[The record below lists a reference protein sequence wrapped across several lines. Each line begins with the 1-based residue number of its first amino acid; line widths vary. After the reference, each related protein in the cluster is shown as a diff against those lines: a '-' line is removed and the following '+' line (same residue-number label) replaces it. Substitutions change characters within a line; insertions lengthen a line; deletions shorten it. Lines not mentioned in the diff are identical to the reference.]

1 MMNRGPDFRA
11 TALGRKNRRVRLL
24 AGVCS
29 AALLLA
35 VAPKAALA
43 RSLTGSAAAVSA
55 PNFASDAASV
65 AAQRAASAAKQSQNA
80 LARST
85 QAMQAAQAAARAAAQ
100 ARQVSTTA
108 PTAIADGLAIGG
120 LVPDSGL
127 TRPGLANPVTTWSG
141 ATTPTQSVGADGR
154 TQVGVRQTAARA
166 LLNWQSFNVGART
179 TLTFDQ
185 QGNRD
190 WVALNR
196 VNAATAPSQILG
208 NIKADGQVYVINQS
222 GIIFGGASQINV
234 GALIAS
240 SAAMTNGQ
248 FLSNGIYSTQ
258 TGTSYAPSFT
268 AAGGKVVVEA
278 GALINTAAPSSV
290 TAGGGYVL
298 LLGSEVV
305 NAGSITTPKGQTLLA
320 AGDDF
325 ILRKG
330 FGTDGN
336 AFSTT
341 RGSEVAPLL
350 YAGSRS
356 GSVSNSGVVQSAQG
370 DITMAGRTVTQD
382 GVLLATTS
390 VNQRGTIHLLNAAT
404 DADGSITLTGNSVTA
419 IVPELAASDT
429 ALDAQR
435 DALIKASDTANTL
448 RAATAPGQF
457 GNLSRLADRQD
468 QSRVEIVTGGVVN
481 FQNQSKTMAQG
492 GQVAVSATKRVFVE
506 TGASIDVSG
515 VQGAVRPMSANQV
528 QVNIQ
533 GNELRDSPVNRD
545 SGALINKTVWIDIRD
560 LVLLP
565 AGTGRYAS
573 DRYYT
578 KGGLLEVGGY
588 LGNTAH
594 SIGEWTALGGTITLA
609 APEVIAQQGGRFD
622 ISGGSVAYA
631 GGNIYSTRLIG
642 SDGRIYSVDNA
653 PADMKFIAAA
663 GGFIRYHN
671 IQGQIAPS
679 LTEVWSSML
688 SRSTVSRY
696 EEGYTVG
703 RDAGRLNLSTPT
715 AIFAADIIAD
725 VITGQRQTSA
735 RAVAIA
741 DGYKQVQNA
750 APLQGALA
758 LGQYSS
764 LGRVDLYT
772 TDIRIGDFVASA
784 AGPAAGEAL
793 PTARSNTAWFDAS
806 RLSAERLGRLELGTR
821 GSISIEG
828 DLTLANGGALDMTAA
843 VIDIRA
849 DVIAHGGSVAS
860 SNVFSSA
867 NAGVVALSIGGQ
879 SAVTLHQGAALDLRG
894 VSLDARGDVA
904 AAASVAFVNGG
915 SVALQSTGDVILEEG
930 SQIDVSSGVVLQTKG
945 GAQGG
950 RGGNV
955 TLAANA
961 NGSGSNG
968 KLVLGAK
975 LRGYGVNG
983 GGALSL
989 QAARV
994 TIGEGVGAAQALALD
1009 ADFFSAGFGDY
1020 TIIGHQGVT
1029 VADGTVIDVTMP
1041 VYRFAAAASGATTPA
1056 DAAAWLELWTPPLYT
1071 DNPQSGAL
1079 TQRGGASLTLRAGDN
1094 QVPARDV
1101 ASIGLSIGSNA
1112 VINVDPGKSISLLS
1126 VGQLTMDGTLHA
1138 AGGNIALKTIDL
1150 IASETDNVA
1159 VTTNSRSI
1167 WIGENARLDVAAKA
1181 VVALDARGRRYGL
1194 VGNGGTIVIGGEI
1207 DAALGQATGS
1217 NNFIV
1222 VRPGA
1227 VLDASG
1233 TAATLDVAGLGS
1245 VDVASNGGSISL
1257 VSNNGLFLDGTMM
1270 ARAGGTGA
1278 AGGSL
1283 NVALQ
1288 MSEYRVQSY
1297 DPVNQP
1303 LADPAYRALR
1313 QIVLADLQGDTVLS
1327 AGLQAGAADPAL
1339 AYGYGR
1345 LGADAVARGGFDNLS
1360 VMSSAI
1366 GFDGNVSLRVSQ
1378 SLNLYSDMMMPVTG
1392 SAQDARISLAAAY
1405 VRLGQINYVYKEP
1418 DPLKSRTPVFTEDP
1432 TRYDIQLDVAA
1443 QLIDIRDTV
1452 NLSFGK
1458 TRLHSDGDLRF
1469 VQGVRPMVGLIST
1482 SLLSPGSITLRAAQ
1496 VYPTTG
1502 TVAQVQAGLGNRNGV
1517 IGYDPAQTLR
1527 IEANSAETPAVP
1539 YSVFGD
1545 LTLAAAVVEQAG
1557 VVRAPLG
1564 KLTIGTGGYDN
1575 NKSTRVT
1582 LLAGS
1587 LTSVS
1592 GRGLVMPYG
1601 GTIDGLSYSY
1611 NGKNVTLIGAGGASF
1626 VGGSGG
1632 LTVGIALGGQ
1642 SAVVESGAVLDL
1654 SGGGDLTGAGFI
1666 TGRGGSVDIRT
1677 TAFANANPGNRFS
1690 AAGNTAYAIVPG
1702 FKGNYAP
1709 VGSENAANDP
1719 RLGRQITLDG
1729 SVPGL
1734 PAGTYTLMPATYALL
1749 PGAFRIEIG
1758 AQQSRAVVAGTNALG
1773 NGSYLVSGRLGI
1785 ANTTIKDNLPSQIVV
1800 TPGTV
1805 LRSYSTYN
1813 ETSFADYV
1821 VADAVKLGVPRAMLP
1836 IDARSLVLN
1845 LNPGAGIDAL
1855 RFNGTARFDAAKGGH
1870 GGAVMV
1876 ATNSGGGS
1884 DIEIVAGGGTAT
1896 AGFAGLSID
1905 SSMLNSLGASRIVVG
1920 GIQYITYGQGGRL
1933 VDSADSTQFIYLR
1946 SGSLLAAPEVFLM
1959 ANSGNTR
1966 TGSGIVIE
1974 QGARINTI
1982 GKGAAAYDSQ
1992 DGYVYAATGNQVIVS
2007 NGVLILAP
2015 NSAAANAVTASGVR
2029 VGVCDSGNCSGQTE
2043 IYSEGTIALATPNQ
2057 FQMNDSVAYGTRNL
2071 TLSVS
2076 RINLG
2081 NSAVLADAAA
2091 RNILPS
2097 GLSMNQ
2103 ALLDRLLRGDA
2114 RYGAPGLETLT
2125 LSASNA
2131 VNIFGTVTL
2140 DTVDPATGKSTLAN
2154 LVLGTPAIYGAGDAG
2169 DVATIRTGNFIWRG
2183 STAAPGELVAGGA
2196 GTGSGTL
2203 NIDADRIVF
2212 GYGANSRP
2220 TGNDVDGRLALG
2232 FANVNL
2238 SATDRVSA
2246 NKQGNLSVYQS
2257 RGAYVAGQGYD
2268 YSGGN
2273 LTITAPL
2280 VTGEGGSVNSI
2291 TAGGALR
2298 LVGAGK
2304 VGQVASDALGAQ
2316 LTLEGDSIT
2325 LDTAIVLPSGK
2336 LALNAAGDITLTGAS
2351 RIDMS
2356 GREIVFNDVRKYS
2369 WGGDVTLDSSNGNI
2383 RQAAGSVIDLSARFN
2398 NAGSLTAIALDAA
2411 AGTVD
2416 LQGAILGTTV
2426 GHYDAGG
2433 TLVPYRAGSATVR
2446 AQNLGDFAALN
2457 ARLSAGG
2464 VYGARSFQIKQGD
2477 LTIGNEL
2484 KAREINVSL
2493 DNGVLTVA
2501 GTIDASGESVGTI
2514 RLAAKN
2520 GLTLTGSAVLD
2531 AHGTVLRVDS
2541 YGKII
2546 DSPNRAIVA
2555 LSSGNGRL
2563 TLAQGARIDL
2573 RHGTNASVGSAAGQ
2587 NDGLARGTLDL
2598 NAPRIGSSGTTTDT
2612 DAATYGDIDIDVG
2625 GMPIIQ
2631 GARSIA
2637 VNAMRSYDDAPYA
2650 AAPAANGRRYQYID
2664 QAWLD
2669 GKHADSNTFINAARG
2684 RGTLT
2689 VGKLAG
2695 LNNATY
2701 RDVFHLRPGVEVV
2714 SKTAD
2719 GDLVVQGDLDL
2730 SGYRY
2735 ASLNPHS
2742 QLTGIAG
2749 DGSGEAGALTLRA
2762 GGDLNIYG
2770 SISDGFAAPPATQDD
2785 TGWLLLPGV
2794 EFTGADIII
2803 PRSGV
2808 VLASG
2813 TIFLAP
2819 SVLNYDLP
2827 IEDRFF
2833 LAGVVIPVASA
2844 LNAEMNLTPGMVL
2857 TANVRD
2863 AGGNILFAAGTI
2875 VNSATLL
2882 PAGTQFDAGWKMP
2895 VDGTLAPMVWPKGV
2909 ALPGEA
2915 GAQYTLNGNLTLPMG
2930 ALLPSGTDIKLPG
2943 GVKSVDLR
2951 PGAAGKLWA
2960 LAKMLPEG
2968 SQSWSVRLVAGADTE
2983 AADSRIVQANPER
2996 GDLRMADHHYG
3007 MFGKAMP
3014 PSGGYVWSQAGAAR
3028 YGRNGAVLG
3037 APVTA
3042 KFGNI
3047 CVTSPQ
3053 FCVAVGVIAMQPTPG
3068 STRFSVLR
3076 TGAADLDLLSAGNLR
3091 MNSLYG
3097 VYTAGT
3103 SSTPTSSSDPYNLP
3117 RAKTASGTVLSDAN
3131 KGYEKFVDGKPDSL
3145 ARAWYPTGGGNLTI
3159 KAGGDLTGNLMTL
3172 PVYLGGIGRP
3182 NKADVG
3188 YNSASIGNW
3197 LWRQGT
3203 GASLGGGADQATAW
3217 WINFGSYVGRNGRA
3231 DSFVGFTGFGTLG
3244 GGDLRVDVGG
3254 NAGIVTLMGR
3264 NVVASDGVT
3273 AQDQTSNQRTQGL
3286 VLAVGSTGRV
3296 GADGSLTLTGGGD
3309 LDLRVGG
3316 KLNPASLYKDANFN
3330 GTVTNL
3336 RGGTSIAAASLGIV
3350 SPTYG
3355 VQAIDQSPRESRA
3368 FDVFNASRALAF
3380 GGLALAPGDS
3390 TFTLSSG
3397 SDLVVS
3403 GASDPGRVTTMID
3416 APYGPDY
3423 GRNGAAGGKTWF
3435 SLWTNHS
3442 AINLFSAGGDL
3453 VPISLGT
3460 FLPSTDS
3467 AMMYPSILTAVA
3479 AGGSFYYGNAISDR
3493 SDPITTVYSP
3503 LLLAPS
3509 ANGKL
3514 EFLASGSIYAGGY
3527 TVARTSASA
3536 NSLATPFRP
3545 AFTVTDRT
3553 GTIFSNLLASGNVA
3567 TENQGIYPLF
3577 AFGPNTATAEWGN
3590 LDPARF
3596 YAVNGDLVGV
3606 SSGRIVS
3613 FADNDPTRAG
3623 QVWYQGAGPVR
3634 MMAGRDIVGSGTALG
3649 VTEDVADTSLR
3660 TYFSSTGN
3668 LFVHNAETDLSLVQA
3683 GHDIIYSSFNV
3694 GGPGA
3699 LQITAGRNIQM
3710 DNQASVVSVGPVI
3723 AGDSRP
3729 GASVAMLAGI
3739 GANAPNYQALLRYLD
3754 PANLLPKG
3762 MPLEGSGKV
3771 AKTYEKELVAWLKDR
3786 NFTAEDVAE
3795 VGARFAKLSPEQV
3808 AKTIGEARATFADLA
3823 SEQQAIFLRKVYFAE
3838 LTAGGREYNDASS
3851 TRHGSYLR
3859 GRAAIAA
3866 LFPGSAYSGDIAM
3879 FGGSGVRTVSG
3890 GDISM
3895 LTPGGRLI
3903 VGTEGEPPPG
3913 TAGLITQGDGN
3924 VQIYSQGS
3932 VLLGLSRIMTTFG
3945 GNIIAWTA
3953 NGDINAGRGSK
3964 TTVVYTPP
3972 KRVYDIYG
3980 NVTLSPQVPSTGAGI
3995 ATLRPIP
4002 DKPPGDI
4009 DLIAPLGIIDAGE
4022 AGIRVSGNINLAAL
4036 QIVNAANIQVQ
4047 GTSAGIPTVQPPSI
4061 SAALSTSN
4069 ATAATQ
4075 QTAMPTQAGGNAQPS
4090 VIIVEVLGYGGGD
4103 GATEGAAPR
4112 DQRRRRSSE
4121 DQYDPAS
4128 AIHML
4133 GNGAVSDEQRR
4144 RLTKEERDRL
4154 DALVVQRN

>member
-1 MMNRGPDFRA
+1 M
-11 TALGRKNRRVRLL
+11 LL
-24 AGVCS
+24 AGCS
-29 AALLLA
+29 ALA
-35 VAPKAALA
+35 IMLAAPNAHAVVVGG
-43 RSLTGSAAAVSA
+43 GSGEGTIVSA
-55 PNFASDAASV
+55 PNLATDAARA
-65 AAQRAASAAKQSQNA
+65 AAQQAQQAAQKAQQSLERA
-80 LARST
+80 T
-85 QAMQAAQAAARAAAQ
+85 QALQSMQSIQAAARAAAQ
-100 ARQVSTTA
+100 AA
-108 PTAIADGLAIGG
+108 PGAVPNGLAPGG
-120 LVPDSGL
+120 LQEAP
-127 TRPGLANPVTTWSG
+127 
-141 ATTPTQSVGADGR
+141 
-154 TQVGVRQTAARA
+154 GVRQDPSLWQGARLPTETRA
-166 LLNWQSFNVGART
+166 GGQVQVTVEQTVSRAILNWRSFNVGKETA
-179 TLTFDQ
+179 LTFNQ

-196 VNAATAPSQILG
+196 VTGDTGPSQILG
-208 NIKADGQVYVINQS
+208 SINADGQVYVINQN
-222 GIIFGGASQINV
+222 GILFGGSSQVNV
-234 GALIAS
+234 GALVA
-240 SAAMTNGQ
+240 SAAKITDEQ
-248 FLSNGIYSTQ
+248 FRNRGLYSAQ
-258 TGTSYAPSFT
+258 TGGSYLPSFT
-268 AAGGKVVVEA
+268 DAGGKVIVEA
-278 GALINTAAPSSV
+278 GARIATHAPKSV
-290 TAGGGYVL
+290 TAGGGFVMLLGQEVKNAGQVL
-298 LLGSEVV
+298 L
-305 NAGSITTPKGQTLLA
+305 PKGQALLA

-325 ILRKG
+325 VLRRG
-330 FGTDGN
+330 YGTDGN
-336 AFSTT
+336 QASTT
-341 RGSEVAPLL
+341 QGSEIAPIIR
-350 YAGSRS
+350 AGSLS
-356 GSVSNSGVVQSAQG
+356 GSVTNNGLIFSQQG
-370 DITMAGRTVTQD
+370 DITLAGRTIAQH
-382 GVLLATTS
+382 GVLVSTTS
-390 VNQRGTIHLLNAAT
+390 VNTRGTIHLLNSAT
-404 DADGSITLTGNSVTA
+404 DGLGSVTLGA
-419 IVPELAASDT
+419 SSLTDILPELDSSET
-429 ALDAQR
+429 ALNAQR
-435 DALIKASDTANTL
+435 DALIKASGEVAHL
-448 RAATAPGQF
+448 PVRSAPF
-457 GNLSRLADRQD
+457 DNLSLLSDRLD
-468 QSRVEIVTGGVVN
+468 QSRIEIVTGGNVL
-481 FQNQSKTMAQG
+481 FKSGSLTIAQG
-492 GQVAVSATKRVFVE
+492 GQVAVSAGQRIFTE
-506 TGASIDVSG
+506 SGSTIDVSG
-515 VQGAVRPMSANQV
+515 VRGVLLPVTANNIK
-528 QVNIQ
+528 VNIQ

-545 SGALINKTVWIDIRD
+545 STYLKNANVWIDLRD
-560 LVLLP
+560 LVLVP
-565 AGTGRYAS
+565 KETGGYAS

-578 KGGLLEVGGY
+578 PGGLLEVSGY
-588 LGNTAH
+588 LNTTAH
-594 SIGEWTALGGTITLA
+594 KIGEWTALGGTITLS
-609 APEVIAQQGGRFD
+609 APEVVAQRGSVFNV
-622 ISGGSVAYA
+622 SGGSITYEA
-631 GGNIYSTRLIG
+631 GNIRTSNFLG
-642 SDGRIYSVDNA
+642 ADGRLYNIASA
-653 PADMKFIAAA
+653 PADMLYY
-663 GGFIRYHN
+663 GLGEGFIRKHERWG
-671 IQGQIAPS
+671 I
-679 LTEVWSSML
+679 TEVWMSPLGRGRESL
-688 SRSTVSRY
+688 HWDP
-696 EEGYTVG
+696 GYTVG

-715 AIFAADIIAD
+715 AMFEAEIIAD
-725 VITGQRQTSA
+725 VIAGERQNSP
-735 RAVAIA
+735 RAANVA

-750 APLQGALA
+750 AAVAGTVGIGQYTA
-758 LGQYSS
+758 LGQP
-764 LGRVDLYT
+764 DLYNS
-772 TDIRIGDFVASA
+772 DVRIGDVSFVTA
-784 AGPAAGEAL
+784 ALGAADVL
-793 PTARSNTAWFDAS
+793 PSGRANTVWLDARH
-806 RLSAERLGRLELGTR
+806 LSEQGLGGLQIGTR
-821 GSISIEG
+821 GTITIDG
-828 DLTLANGGALDMTAA
+828 DLTLAKGGALGLIAPIVEIKADITAQ
-843 VIDIRA
+843 
-849 DVIAHGGSVAS
+849 GGSIDAT
-860 SNVFSSA
+860 NVFTSA
-867 NAGVVALSIGGQ
+867 LLGTVNLASNGMSRIAVRAG
-879 SAVTLHQGAALDLRG
+879 AVLDLSG
-894 VSLDARGDVA
+894 VQGLDAPGQDPNVLA
-904 AAASVAFVNGG
+904 YLNGG
-915 SVALQSTGDVILEEG
+915 SVSLRSSRDVVVEDNAA
-930 SQIDVSSGVVLQTKG
+930 IDVSSGAAMLSTGKI
-945 GAQGG
+945 QGG
-950 RGGNV
+950 RAGSVTLKANLNGTNSTGDLTLAGDVRGYGMNGGGTLTLQTDRV
-955 TLAANA
+955 AIGAASDITGAGTLALAAN
-961 NGSGSNG
+961 
-968 KLVLGAK
+968 
-975 LRGYGVNG
+975 
-983 GGALSL
+983 
-989 QAARV
+989 
-994 TIGEGVGAAQALALD
+994 
-1009 ADFFSAGFGDY
+1009 FFSKGFGSY
-1020 TIIGHQGVT
+1020 TIIGNRGVT
-1029 VADGTVIDVTMP
+1029 VADGAIVDVTMP
-1041 VYRFAAAASGATTPA
+1041 VYRLANSTAAG
-1056 DAAAWLELWTPPLYT
+1056 LEAWTPPVYT
-1071 DNPQSGAL
+1071 ADSLTGVL
-1079 TQRGGASLTLRAGDN
+1079 TQRGGASLTLQAGN
-1094 QVPARDV
+1094 SQLPASELPSV
-1101 ASIGLSIGSNA
+1101 GLTVGTKAAIS
-1112 VINVDPGKSISLLS
+1112 VDPGKSIALSS
-1126 VGQLTMDGTLHA
+1126 VGQLTVDGTLHA
-1138 AGGNIALKTIDL
+1138 AGGNISLKTIDL
-1150 IASETDNVA
+1150 VGSQVDKVA
-1159 VTTNSRSI
+1159 ATTNNRSI
-1167 WIGENARLDVAAKA
+1167 WIGERARLDVAAQA
-1181 VVALDARGRRYGL
+1181 ATALDAGGGRYG
-1194 VGNGGTIVIGGEI
+1194 VVANGGSIVIGGEI
-1207 DAALGQATGS
+1207 DSALGQATSS

-1257 VSNNGLFLDGTMM
+1257 VSNNGLFLDGTMI
-1270 ARAGGTGA
+1270 ARAGGAGA

-1288 MSEYRVQSY
+1288 MPEYRITSG
-1297 DPVNQP
+1297 DLVNLP

-1313 QIVLADLQGDTVLS
+1313 QIVLADRQGSSVLG
-1327 AGLQAGAADPAL
+1327 ANLQAGAADPAL

-1345 LGADAVARGGFDNLS
+1345 LGADTVARGGFDNLS

-1366 GFDGNVSLRVSQ
+1366 GFDGNVSLRVGQ

-1392 SAQDARISLAAAY
+1392 STQDARITLAAAY
-1405 VRLGQINYVYKEP
+1405 ARLGQINYVYKEP
-1418 DPLKSRTPVFTEDP
+1418 DPQKSRTPVFTADP
-1432 TRYDIQLDVAA
+1432 IRYDVQLDVAA

-1452 NLSFGK
+1452 NLTFGK
-1458 TRLHSDGDLRF
+1458 TRLASAGDLRF
-1469 VQGVRPMVGLIST
+1469 VQGVRPMGGLIST
-1482 SLLSPGSITLRAAQ
+1482 SLLSPGSVTLRAAQ

-1502 TVAQVQAGLGNRNGV
+1502 TVAQVQVGQNTVNAV

-1527 IEANSAETPAVP
+1527 IEAISAETPAVP

-1564 KLTIGTGGYDN
+1564 KLTIGAGGYDN

-1632 LTVGIALGGQ
+1632 LTVGVALGGQ
-1642 SAVVESGAVLDL
+1642 SAVVETGAVLDL

-1666 TGRGGSVDIRT
+1666 SGRGGSVDIRT

-1690 AAGNTAYAIVPG
+1690 ASGNTVYAIVPG

-1709 VGSENAANDP
+1709 VGSENGANDP
-1719 RLGRQITLDG
+1719 VVGRQITLDG

-1758 AQQSRAVVAGTNALG
+1758 AQQSRAVVAGAHAVG
-1773 NGSYLVSGRLGI
+1773 NGSYLASGQLGI
-1785 ANTTIKDNLPSQIVV
+1785 ANTTIKDSLLSRIVV
-1800 TPGTV
+1800 TPGAV
-1805 LRSYSTYN
+1805 LRSYSNYN
-1813 ETSFADYV
+1813 ETSFANYV
-1821 VADAVKLGVPRAMLP
+1821 VADAVKRGVPRAMLP
-1836 IDARSLVLN
+1836 IDARSLLLN
-1845 LNPGAGIDAL
+1845 LNPGAGINAF
-1855 RFNGTARFDAAKGGH
+1855 RFNGSARFDAAKGGH

-1876 ATNSGGGS
+1876 ATSSGGGS
-1884 DIEIVAGGGTAT
+1884 DIEIVAEGGTAT

-1920 GIQYITYGQGGRL
+1920 GIQYVTYGQGGRL

-1959 ANSGNTR
+1959 ANSNNTR

-1982 GKGAAAYDSQ
+1982 GKGAAAYDSR

-2007 NGVLILAP
+2007 NGLLTLAP
-2015 NSAAANAVTASGVR
+2015 NTAAANAVTASGVR
-2029 VGVCDSGNCSGQTE
+2029 IGVCDSGNCSGQTE

-2057 FQMNDSVAYGTRNL
+2057 FQMNDAVAYGTRNL
-2071 TLSVS
+2071 TMSVS

-2081 NSAVLADAAA
+2081 DSAVLIDAAA

-2103 ALLDRLLRGDA
+2103 ALLDRLLRGDT

-2131 VNIFGTVTL
+2131 VNIFGSVTL

-2154 LVLGTPAIYGAGDAG
+2154 LVLGTPAIYGAGAAG

-2183 STAAPGELVAGGA
+2183 STLAPGELVAGGA

-2203 NIDADRIVF
+2203 NIDAERIVF

-2246 NKQGNLSVYQS
+2246 NQQGNLSVYQS
-2257 RGAYVAGQGYD
+2257 RGAYVAGQGYS

-2273 LTITAPL
+2273 LTIAAPL

-2298 LVGAGK
+2298 LLGAGTPG
-2304 VGQVASDALGAQ
+2304 VVATDTLGAQ
-2316 LTLEGDSIT
+2316 LTLKGDSIA

-2336 LALNAAGDITLTGAS
+2336 LTLKATNDISLTGAS

-2356 GREIVFNDVRKYS
+2356 GREVVFNDVRKYS

-2426 GHYDAGG
+2426 GRYDAGG

-2446 AQNLGDFAALN
+2446 AQNFGDFAALN

-2464 VYGARSFQIKQGD
+2464 VFGARSFQIKQGD

-2484 KAREINVSL
+2484 KASEINVSL
-2493 DNGVLTVA
+2493 DNGRLTVA

-2546 DSPNRAIVA
+2546 DSPNRAIVE

-2573 RHGTNASVGSAAGQ
+2573 RHGTSASVGSAAGQ
-2587 NDGLARGTLDL
+2587 NDGRARGTLEL
-2598 NAPRIGSSGTTTDT
+2598 NAPRIGSSGSVTDL
-2612 DAATYGDIDIDVG
+2612 DAVAYGDIDIDVG
-2625 GMPIIQ
+2625 GMPNIQ

-2650 AAPAANGRRYQYID
+2650 ADPAANGRRYQYID
-2664 QAWLD
+2664 QAWL
-2669 GKHADSNTFINAARG
+2669 KHRHDESTDFINAARVNA
-2684 RGTLT
+2684 TL
-2689 VGKLAG
+2689 VNGKLAG

-2742 QLTGIAG
+2742 QFTGIAG

-2785 TGWLLLPGV
+2785 TGWLLLPGK
-2794 EFTGADIII
+2794 EFTGADIVI
-2803 PRSGV
+2803 PRTGV
-2808 VLASG
+2808 MLATG
-2813 TIFLAP
+2813 TVFFGAKA
-2819 SVLNYDLP
+2819 LNFDLP
-2827 IEDRFF
+2827 IRARLFS
-2833 LAGVVIPVASA
+2833 AGMVIPVASA
-2844 LNAEMNLTPGMVL
+2844 LNAVMNLTPGMVI
-2857 TANVRD
+2857 TANIRN
-2863 AGGNILFAAGTI
+2863 AGGTILYAAGTI
-2875 VNSATLL
+2875 IGTAVKL
-2882 PAGTQFDAGWKMP
+2882 PVGTRFDAGWKMP
-2895 VDGTLAPMVWPKGV
+2895 VNASLAAMVWPKGV
-2909 ALPGEA
+2909 PLPGVST
-2915 GAQYTLNGNLTLPMG
+2915 AQYLLNGNLTLAMG
-2930 ALLPSGTDIKLPG
+2930 AVLPAGTDIKLPD
-2943 GVKSVDLR
+2943 GVASVELR
-2951 PGAAGKLWA
+2951 PGAAGKMYGVA
-2960 LAKMLPEG
+2960 AMLPEG
-2968 SQSWSVRLVAGADTE
+2968 SQSWSMRLVAGADTQ
-2983 AADSRIVQANPER
+2983 AADNRLTDPHATY
-2996 GDLRMADHHYG
+2996 GDLRLADHHYG
-3007 MFGKAMP
+3007 LYGKSKP
-3014 PSGGYVWSQAGAAR
+3014 GGALVWTQEGVDGWGDPNNASIF
-3028 YGRNGAVLG
+3028 VG
-3037 APVTA
+3037 APVDEAALGYIGMCTDNPGWCVVKPVFTWTQYAADDLANQGIPGIVVGAVITDKFLDSLIPGLTVDSLCAGTPSYCLNTA
-3042 KFGNI
+3042 KDTFDLL
-3047 CVTSPQ
+3047 
-3053 FCVAVGVIAMQPTPG
+3053 PG
-3068 STRFSVLR
+3068 STRFSVVR
-3076 TGAADLDLLSAGNLR
+3076 TGAADLDLLSARNLQ
-3091 MNSLYG
+3091 MNSLFG

-3103 SSTPTSSSDPYNLP
+3103 SSTTTSGSDPYNLP
-3117 RAKTASGTVLSDAN
+3117 RAKTASGTVLGDAN
-3131 KGYEKFVDGKPDSL
+3131 HGYDKFVDGGADSL

-3159 KAGGDLTGNLMTL
+3159 KAGGDLTGNLMTP
-3172 PVYLGGIGRP
+3172 PVYTSGVGRP
-3182 NKADVG
+3182 NPKDVG

-3203 GASLGGGADQATAW
+3203 GTTLGGGADQATAW
-3217 WINFGSYVGRNGRA
+3217 WINFGSYVARNGWA
-3231 DSFVGFTGFGTLG
+3231 DTLIGFTGFGTLG

-3264 NVVASDGVT
+3264 NVVASDGVS

-3316 KLNPASLYKDANFN
+3316 KLNPASLYKDASFN

-3336 RGGTSIAAASLGIV
+3336 RGDTSIAAASLGIV

-3355 VQAIDQSPRESRA
+3355 VQPIDQSPRESRA
-3368 FDVFNASRALAF
+3368 FDVFNASRGLAF
-3380 GGLALAPGDS
+3380 GGLLLAPGDS
-3390 TFTLSSG
+3390 TFTLNSG

-3435 SLWTNHS
+3435 SLWTDHS
-3442 AINLFSAGGDL
+3442 AIHLFSAGGDL

-3460 FLPSTDS
+3460 FVPSTDS

-3493 SDPITTVYSP
+3493 SALISDVYAP

-3509 ANGKL
+3509 ANAKL

-3536 NSLATPFRP
+3536 ASLATPFHP
-3545 AFTVTDRT
+3545 AFTVIDPTT
-3553 GTIFSNLLASGNVA
+3553 GASAFSNLSAAGNVA
-3567 TENQGIYPLF
+3567 DWSQGIYPLF
-3577 AFGPNTATAEWGN
+3577 AFGPNTASTEWGS

-3613 FADNDPTRAG
+3613 FAANDPTRAG

-3634 MMAGRDIVGSGTALG
+3634 MMAGRDIVGSGTAIG
-3649 VTEDVADTSLR
+3649 TTEDGLGSNSN

-3694 GGPGA
+3694 AGPGA

-3710 DNQASVVSVGPVI
+3710 DNKAGVVSVGPVV
-3723 AGDSRP
+3723 AGDHRP
-3729 GASVAMLAGI
+3729 GASITMLAGT
-3739 GANAPNYQALLRYLD
+3739 GATEPNYQALLRYLD

-3762 MPLEGSGKV
+3762 TPLDGSGKV

-3786 NFTAEDVAE
+3786 AFTDKDVDE
-3795 VGARFAKLSPEQV
+3795 VGAKFAKLSPEQV
-3808 AKTIGEARATFADLA
+3808 AKTIGEARAKFADLT

-3838 LTAGGREYNDASS
+3838 LTAGGREYNDATS
-3851 TRHGSYLR
+3851 TRYGSYLR
-3859 GRAAIAA
+3859 GREAIAA
-3866 LFPGSAYSGDIAM
+3866 LFPDASATSGGITM
-3879 FGGSGVRTVSG
+3879 FGASGVQTLFG
-3890 GDISM
+3890 GDIQM
-3895 LTPGGRLI
+3895 FTPSGKLV
-3903 VGTEGEPPPG
+3903 VGVEGLAPPA
-3913 TAGLITQGDGN
+3913 TAGLVTQGAGN
-3924 VQIYSQGS
+3924 IQIYSQGS

-3945 GNIIAWTA
+3945 GNIVAWSAT
-3953 NGDINAGRGSK
+3953 GDINAGRGAK

-3980 NVTLSPQVPSTGAGI
+3980 NVALSPQVPSAGAGI
-3995 ATLRPIP
+3995 ATLNPIP
-4002 DKPPGDI
+4002 EVKAGDI
-4009 DLIAPLGIIDAGE
+4009 DLIAPLGTIDAGE

-4036 QIVNAANIQVQ
+4036 QIVNAANIAVQ
-4047 GTSAGIPTVQPPSI
+4047 GTSSGIQTVQAPPV
-4061 SAALSTSN
+4061 AAL
-4069 ATAATQ
+4069 TAAGNIAGATQ
-4075 QTAMPTQAGGNAQPS
+4075 QPPLAGQSNSSGQSS
-4090 VIIVEVLGYGGGD
+4090 VMIVEIIGYGGAQGTD
-4103 GATEGAAPR
+4103 DDEE
-4112 DQRRRRSSE
+4112 RRRRG
-4121 DQYDPAS
+4121 Q
-4128 AIHML
+4128 
-4133 GNGAVSDEQRR
+4133 
-4144 RLTKEERDRL
+4144 
-4154 DALVVQRN
+4154 

>member
-1 MMNRGPDFRA
+1 MVTIDAATLAAQQAAAAARQSAGALTRA
-11 TALGRKNRRVRLL
+11 TQAL
-24 AGVCS
+24 
-29 AALLLA
+29 
-35 VAPKAALA
+35 
-43 RSLTGSAAAVSA
+43 
-55 PNFASDAASV
+55 
-65 AAQRAASAAKQSQNA
+65 
-80 LARST
+80 
-85 QAMQAAQAAARAAAQ
+85 QAMQAAQSAARAAAAASQ
-100 ARQVSTTA
+100 TSATA
-108 PTAIADGLAIGG
+108 PVNVPNGLTAGG
-120 LVPDSGL
+120 LDPNLAAGWRGANAPTRGVDASGQ
-127 TRPGLANPVTTWSG
+127 
-141 ATTPTQSVGADGR
+141 TQIGI
-154 TQVGVRQTAARA
+154 RQTSAQAI
-166 LLNWQSFNVGART
+166 LNWNSFNVGART

-185 QGNRD
+185 QGNSS

-196 VNAATAPSQILG
+196 VTSATAPSQILG
-208 NIKADGQVYVINQS
+208 QIKADGQVYVINQS
-222 GIIFGGASQINV
+222 GIIFGGGSQINV
-234 GALIAS
+234 GSLIAATAGITDS
-240 SAAMTNGQ
+240 Q
-248 FLSNGIYSTQ
+248 FLTNGIYSTLSGS
-258 TGTSYAPSFT
+258 TYTPSFT
-268 AAGGKVVVEA
+268 AAGGKVVVES
-278 GALINTAAPSSV
+278 GATIGTPSPSSV
-290 TAGGGYVL
+290 TLGGGYVL
-298 LLGSEVV
+298 MIGSQVE
-305 NAGSITTPKGQTLLA
+305 NAGSISTPKGQTLLA
-320 AGDDF
+320 AGDSF
-325 ILRKG
+325 TLRRG
-330 FGTDGN
+330 FGTQGN
-336 AFSTT
+336 AASTT
-341 RGSEVAPLL
+341 RGIEISPVIGA
-350 YAGSRS
+350 AS
-356 GSVSNSGVVQSAQG
+356 GSGRVSNSGLIVAQQG
-370 DITMAGRTVTQD
+370 DITLAGRTLTQS
-382 GVLLATTS
+382 GVLLATSS
-390 VNQRGTIHLLNAAT
+390 VNTRGTIHLLNSAA
-404 DADGSITLTGNSVTA
+404 DRQGSVTLGATSVTA
-419 IVPELAASDT
+419 ILPELESSET
-429 ALDAQR
+429 ALNSQR
-435 DALIKASDTANTL
+435 DALIASSAEANLL
-448 RAATAPGQF
+448 RASSATGVF
-457 GNLSRLADRQD
+457 DNLSLLADRQD
-468 QSRVEIVTGGVVN
+468 QSRIEIVTGGVVN
-481 FQNQSKTMAQG
+481 FQSRSQTIAQG
-492 GQVAVSATKRVFVE
+492 GQVAASAGQRIFAE
-506 TGASIDVSG
+506 QSASIDVSG
-515 VQGAVRPMSANQV
+515 TRDVLLPMSANQV
-528 QVNIQ
+528 LVNVQ

-545 SGALINKTVWIDIRD
+545 SGALINKDVWIDIRD
-560 LVLLP
+560 LVLVP
-565 AGTGRYAS
+565 AGTGGYAA

-578 KGGLLEVGGY
+578 KGGLLEVGGN
-588 LGNTAH
+588 LSNTAH
-594 SIGEWTALGGTITLA
+594 KIGEWTALGGTVTLA
-609 APEVIAQQGGRFD
+609 APEVVAQAGARFD
-622 ISGGSVAYA
+622 ISGGSVSYA
-631 GGNIYSTRLIG
+631 GGNIYSTQLIG
-642 SDGRIYSVDNA
+642 TDGRTYSFDNA
-653 PADMKFIAAA
+653 PADMKFVAVG
-663 GGFIRYHN
+663 GGFVRYHT
-671 IQGQIAPS
+671 IQGQIAPA
-679 LTEVWSSML
+679 LTETWANAGGRFGSAQW
-688 SRSTVSRY
+688 
-696 EEGYTVG
+696 EDGYTVG
-703 RDAGRLNLSTPT
+703 RDAGRLILSTPT
-715 AIFAADIIAD
+715 AMFEADIIAD
-725 VITGQRQTSA
+725 VVDGARQTAA
-735 RAVAIA
+735 REAAFV
-741 DGYKQVQNA
+741 DGYKQSQKAV
-750 APLQGALA
+750 PLAGTLTT
-758 LGQYSS
+758 GQYTAI
-764 LGRVDLYT
+764 GRINLYNS
-772 TDIRIGDFVASA
+772 DVRIGDIADVTAGLGA
-784 AGPAAGEAL
+784 ADALPAAR
-793 PTARSNTAWFDAS
+793 TNTVWLDAG
-806 RLSAERLGRLELGTR
+806 RLNDQGLGRIEIGTR
-821 GSISIEG
+821 GAIAITA
-828 DLTLANGGALDMTAA
+828 DLTLAHGGALDMTAA
-843 VIDIRA
+843 VIDIKA
-849 DVIAHGGSVAS
+849 DVTAHGGSIGAT
-860 SNVFSSA
+860 NVFSTSVLGTVSLTSNGA
-867 NAGVVALSIGGQ
+867 SSVTVRAGSVLDLSGVR
-879 SAVTLHQGAALDLRG
+879 SLGAAGYEPSALARLDG
-894 VSLDARGDVA
+894 GNVS
-904 AAASVAFVNGG
+904 
-915 SVALQSTGDVILEEG
+915 LQSTQDVVVEETAL
-930 SQIDVSSGVVLQTKG
+930 IDVSSGAAMLPNGKI
-945 GAQGG
+945 QGG
-950 RGGNV
+950 RGGSVMLRANLNGVGSRGDV
-955 TLAANA
+955 TLA
-961 NGSGSNG
+961 GD
-968 KLVLGAK
+968 V
-975 LRGYGVNG
+975 RGYGMNG
-983 GGALSL
+983 GGRLTV
-989 QAARV
+989 QTDRV
-994 TIGEGVGAAQALALD
+994 AIGAASDITARALAL
-1009 ADFFSAGFGDY
+1009 AANFFSKGFGSY
-1020 TIIGHQGVT
+1020 TIIGNRGVT
-1029 VADGTVIDVTMP
+1029 VAEGAVVDVTMP
-1041 VYRFAAAASGATTPA
+1041 VYRLAGSTAAG
-1056 DAAAWLELWTPPLYT
+1056 LEVWTPPVYT
-1071 DNPQSGAL
+1071 TNSPTGVL
-1079 TQRGGASLTLRAGDN
+1079 TQRGGASLTLQAGNN
-1094 QVPARDV
+1094 QLL
-1101 ASIGLSIGSNA
+1101 ASELPSVGLTVGKNA
-1112 VINVDPGKSISLLS
+1112 AISVDPGKSIALS
-1126 VGQLTMDGTLHA
+1126 SAGQLTVDGTLHA
-1138 AGGNIALKTIDL
+1138 AGGSISLKTIDL
-1150 IASETDNVA
+1150 IASEADKIA
-1159 VTTNSRSI
+1159 ATTNSRSI
-1167 WIGENARLDVAAKA
+1167 WIGERARLDVAAQA
-1181 VVALDARGRRYGL
+1181 VVALDARGRRYGQ
-1194 VGNGGTIVIGGEI
+1194 VGNGGSIVIGGEI
-1207 DAALGQATGS
+1207 DAALGQATAS

-1222 VRPGA
+1222 VRAGA

-1270 ARAGGTGA
+1270 ARAGGAGA

-1288 MSEYRVQSY
+1288 MPEYRVQSY

-1313 QIVLADLQGDTVLS
+1313 QIVLADRQGDSVLG
-1327 AGLQAGAADPAL
+1327 AGLQAGAADSAL

-1366 GFDGNVSLRVSQ
+1366 GFDGNVSLRVGQ

-1392 SAQDARISLAAAY
+1392 SAQDARITLAAAY
-1405 VRLGQINYVYKEP
+1405 ARLGQINYVYKEP
-1418 DPLKSRTPVFTEDP
+1418 DPQKSRTPVFTAAP
-1432 TRYDIQLDVAA
+1432 TRYDVQLDVAA

-1469 VQGVRPMVGLIST
+1469 VQGVRPMGGLIST
-1482 SLLSPGSITLRAAQ
+1482 SLLSPGSITLRATQ

-1502 TVAQVQAGLGNRNGV
+1502 TVAQVQVGQNTVNGV

-1527 IEANSAETPAVP
+1527 IEAISAEAPAVP

-1564 KLTIGTGGYDN
+1564 KLTIGAGGYDN

-1582 LLAGS
+1582 LLPGS

-1592 GRGLVMPYG
+1592 GRGLMMPYG

-1611 NGKNVTLIGAGGASF
+1611 NGKDVTLIGAGGASF
-1626 VGGSGG
+1626 VGSSGG

-1677 TAFANANPGNRFS
+1677 TAFANANPANRFS
-1690 AAGNTAYAIVPG
+1690 APGNTVYAIVPG

-1758 AQQSRAVVAGTNALG
+1758 AQQSRVVVAGANALG
-1773 NGSYLVSGRLGI
+1773 NGSYLASGQLGI
-1785 ANTTIKDNLPSQIVV
+1785 ANTTIKDSLPSQIVV
-1800 TPGTV
+1800 TPGAV

-1813 ETSFADYV
+1813 ETSFANYV
-1821 VADAVKLGVPRAMLP
+1821 VADAVKRGVPRAMLP
-1836 IDARSLVLN
+1836 IDARSLLLN

-1855 RFNGTARFDAAKGGH
+1855 RFNGTARFDAARGGY

-1884 DIEIVAGGGTAT
+1884 DIEIVAEGGTAT

-1905 SSMLNSLGASRIVVG
+1905 SSMLNALGASRIVVG

-1946 SGSLLAAPEVFLM
+1946 PGSLLAAPEVFLM
-1959 ANSGNTR
+1959 ANSNNTR

-1974 QGARINTI
+1974 QGAHINTI
-1982 GKGAAAYDSQ
+1982 GKGDAAYDSR
-1992 DGYVYAATGNQVIVS
+1992 DGYVYAATGNQVMVS
-2007 NGVLILAP
+2007 NGILILAP

-2029 VGVCDSGNCSGQTE
+2029 IGVCDSGNCSGQTE
-2043 IYSEGTIALATPNQ
+2043 IYSEGTIALVTPNQ
-2057 FQMNDSVAYGTRNL
+2057 FQMNDTVAYGTRNL

-2081 NSAVLADAAA
+2081 DSAVLNVAAA

-2103 ALLDRLLRGDA
+2103 ALLDRLLRGDT

-2131 VNIFGTVTL
+2131 VNIFGSVTL

-2154 LVLGTPAIYGAGDAG
+2154 LVLGTPAIYGAGNAG

-2183 STAAPGELVAGGA
+2183 STLAPGELVAGGA

-2203 NIDADRIVF
+2203 NIDAERIVF

-2246 NKQGNLSVYQS
+2246 NQQGNLSVYQS
-2257 RGAYVAGQGYD
+2257 RGAYVAGQGYS

-2273 LTITAPL
+2273 LTIAAPL

-2298 LVGAGK
+2298 LLGAGTPG
-2304 VGQVASDALGAQ
+2304 VVATDTLGAQ
-2316 LTLEGDSIT
+2316 LTLKGDSIA

-2336 LALNAAGDITLTGAS
+2336 LTLKATNDISLTGAS

-2356 GREIVFNDVRKYS
+2356 GREVVFNDVRKYS

-2416 LQGAILGTTV
+2416 LQGAILGTTE
-2426 GHYDAGG
+2426 GRYDAGG
-2433 TLVPYRAGSATVR
+2433 TLVPYRAGSAIVR
-2446 AQNLGDFAALN
+2446 AQTLGDFAALN
-2457 ARLSAGG
+2457 ARLNAGG
-2464 VYGARSFQIKQGD
+2464 VFGARSFQIKQGD

-2484 KAREINVSL
+2484 KANEINVSL

-2546 DSPNRAIVA
+2546 DSPNRAIVE

-2573 RHGTNASVGSAAGQ
+2573 RHGTSASVGSAAGQ
-2587 NDGLARGTLDL
+2587 NDGRARGTLEL
-2598 NAPRIGSSGTTTDT
+2598 NAPRIGSSGNVTDL
-2612 DAATYGDIDIDVG
+2612 DAVAYGDIDIDVS
-2625 GMPIIQ
+2625 GMPNIQ

-2650 AAPAANGRRYQYID
+2650 PDPAANGRRYQYID
-2664 QAWLD
+2664 QAWLKNRHD
-2669 GKHADSNTFINAARG
+2669 ESTDFINAARVNDA
-2684 RGTLT
+2684 L
-2689 VGKLAG
+2689 VNGKLAG

-2742 QLTGIAG
+2742 QFTGIAG
-2749 DGSGEAGALTLRA
+2749 DGSGEAAALTLRA

-2770 SISDGFAAPPATQDD
+2770 SISDGFTTPPATQDD
-2785 TGWLLLPGV
+2785 TGWLLLPGK
-2794 EFTGADIII
+2794 EFTGGDITI
-2803 PRSGV
+2803 PRTGV
-2808 VLASG
+2808 VLATGTTFISG
-2813 TIFLAP
+2813 KA
-2819 SVLNYDLP
+2819 LNFDLP
-2827 IEDRFF
+2827 MQAATFG
-2833 LAGVVIPVASA
+2833 AGTVIPTASS
-2844 LNAEMNLTPGMVL
+2844 LSTPMNLAAGTVL
-2857 TANVRD
+2857 SANVRD
-2863 AGGNILFAAGTI
+2863 ASGNLLFAAGSI
-2875 VNSATLL
+2875 VSAPVTL
-2882 PAGTQFDAGWKMP
+2882 PAGTKFDAGMKLP
-2895 VDGTLAPMVWPKGV
+2895 DSASLAALIWPKGV
-2909 ALPGEA
+2909 ALPIPGI
-2915 GAQYTLNGNLTLPMG
+2915 LNGDLALPLG
-2930 ALLPSGTDIKLPG
+2930 ALLPAGTDIKLPNNAT
-2943 GVKSVDLR
+2943 SVDLR

-2968 SQSWSVRLVAGADTE
+2968 SQSWSVRLVAGADTK
-2983 AADSRIVQANPER
+2983 AADSRLTDPHAAH
-2996 GDLRMADHHYG
+2996 GDLRLADHHYG
-3007 MFGKAMP
+3007 LYGKSKP
-3014 PSGGYVWSQAGAAR
+3014 GGTLVWTQEGVDNWGDPSNTSIFV
-3028 YGRNGAVLG
+3028 G
-3037 APVTA
+3037 APVDEAAIGYIGMCTDFPGWCAVKPVFTWTQYAADDLESQGIPGIVAGTLITDQFLDSLIPGLTVDSLCAGTPSYCLNTA
-3042 KFGNI
+3042 KDTFDLL
-3047 CVTSPQ
+3047 
-3053 FCVAVGVIAMQPTPG
+3053 PG
-3068 STRFSVLR
+3068 STRFSVVR
-3076 TGAADLDLLSAGNLR
+3076 TGAADLDLLSARSLQ
-3091 MNSLYG
+3091 MNSLFG

-3103 SSTPTSSSDPYNLP
+3103 SSTTTSASDPYNLP
-3117 RAKTASGTVLSDAN
+3117 RAKTASGTVLGDAN
-3131 KGYEKFVDGKPDSL
+3131 KGYDKFVDGGTDSL

-3172 PVYLGGIGRP
+3172 PVYTGGVGRP
-3182 NKADVG
+3182 NPTDVG

-3203 GASLGGGADQATAW
+3203 GTTLGGGADQATAW
-3217 WINFGSYVGRNGRA
+3217 WINFGSYVARNGRA
-3231 DSFVGFTGFGTLG
+3231 DTLVGFTGFGTLG

-3254 NAGIVTLMGR
+3254 NAGIVTLMGS
-3264 NVVASDGVT
+3264 NVVASDGVS
-3273 AQDQTSNQRTQGL
+3273 AQDQISNQRTQGL
-3286 VLAVGSTGRV
+3286 VLAVGSTGRL

-3316 KLNPASLYKDANFN
+3316 KLNPASLYKDASFN

-3336 RGGTSIAAASLGIV
+3336 RGDTSIAAASLGMV

-3355 VQAIDQSPRESRA
+3355 VQSIDQSPRESRA

-3390 TFTLSSG
+3390 TFTLNSG

-3416 APYGPDY
+3416 APYGPAYARD
-3423 GRNGAAGGKTWF
+3423 GAAGGKTWF
-3435 SLWTNHS
+3435 SLWTDHS

-3460 FLPSTDS
+3460 QLPSTDS

-3493 SDPITTVYSP
+3493 SALISAVYAP

-3509 ANGKL
+3509 ANSKL

-3536 NSLATPFRP
+3536 GSLATPVRP
-3545 AFTVTDRT
+3545 AFTVTDQT
-3553 GTIFSNLLASGNVA
+3553 GTTAFSNLSAMGNVA
-3567 TENQGIYPLF
+3567 EWSQGIYPLF
-3577 AFGPNTATAEWGN
+3577 AFGPNTATAEWGA

-3606 SSGRIVS
+3606 SSGRIVT
-3613 FADNDPTRAG
+3613 FAANDPTRAG

-3634 MMAGRDIVGSGTALG
+3634 MMAGRDIVGSGTAIG
-3649 VTEDVADTSLR
+3649 TTEDGLGAGYD

-3668 LFVHNAETDLSLVQA
+3668 LFVHNDETDVSLVQA
-3683 GHDIIYSSFNV
+3683 GHDIIYSSFNIA
-3694 GGPGA
+3694 GPGT

-3710 DNQASVVSVGPVI
+3710 DNKAGVVSVGQPI
-3723 AGDSRP
+3723 AGDLRP
-3729 GASVAMLAGI
+3729 GASITMLAGI
-3739 GANAPNYQALLRYLD
+3739 GATEPDYQALLRYLD

-3762 MPLEGSGKV
+3762 TPLDGSGKV
-3771 AKTYEKELVAWLKDR
+3771 AKTYEKELVAWLQDR
-3786 NFTAEDVAE
+3786 NFSAKDVEE
-3795 VGARFAKLSPEQV
+3795 VGTRFAKLSPEEV
-3808 AKTIGEARATFADLA
+3808 TKTVGEARAKFADLT

-3838 LTAGGREYNDASS
+3838 LTAGGREYNDATSP
-3851 TRHGSYLR
+3851 RHGSYLR

-3866 LFPGSAYSGDIAM
+3866 LFPDAAAASGDITM
-3879 FGGSGVRTVSG
+3879 FGGSGVQTLFG
-3890 GDISM
+3890 GDIQM
-3895 LTPGGRLI
+3895 LTPGGRLV
-3903 VGTEGEPPPG
+3903 VGVEGVAPPS
-3913 TAGLITQGDGN
+3913 TAGLVTQGSGDIQ
-3924 VQIYSQGS
+3924 VYAKGS

-3953 NGDINAGRGSK
+3953 TGDINAGRGSK

-3980 NVTLSPQVPSTGAGI
+3980 NVTLSPQVPSAGAGI

-4002 DKPPGDI
+4002 EKPAGDI
-4009 DLIAPLGIIDAGE
+4009 DLIAPLGTIDAGE

-4047 GTSAGIPTVQPPSI
+4047 GTAAGIPTVQPPSI
-4061 SAALSTSN
+4061 GAGLVASN

-4075 QTAMPTQAGGNAQPS
+4075 QTAAPAQTNNDRPS
-4090 VIIVEVLGYGGGD
+4090 VIIVEFLGYGGGGD
-4103 GATEGAAPR
+4103 GGTPDDSDGN
-4112 DQRRRRSSE
+4112 RRRDRRS
-4121 DQYDPAS
+4121 DVDRMQDPS
-4128 AIHML
+4128 SPVQVIGSGVL
-4133 GNGAVSDEQRR
+4133 SPSQRQQLTEAER
-4144 RLTKEERDRL
+4144 RNF
-4154 DALVVQRN
+4154 DAP